1 VWTVNWPEVILR
13 TGEAGKKPGPVRLA
27 LIAVFASR
35 LILEISRLLRK
46 IRADVLIT
54 NGIKCHV
61 LGAIVPRGRR
71 VPLIWYLRDGLEER
85 VISRKLLS
93 LLSFR
98 CDTVIC
104 ISRYIAGELKKEMPA
119 SLSVHVLY
127 NIVDP
132 EKFRPGLPLPS
143 DLRKGDG
150 EIWFGMVGAVTGLKG
165 QDYFLAAAGKIAD
178 ALPSAR
184 FLIVGGNF
192 YSTSENS
199 AYQEKLNGM
208 ASKPDL
214 VGKVMF
220 LGFRNDVPAIVSNLD
235 ILVQSNRGPEGLGRS
250 VMEAMASAV
259 PVISVDRWGPGE
271 LVVDGITGMLFRPGD
286 TPSLAEKM
294 LMLGKDASLR
304 KQLGAKGRTWVLE
317 NLSPEKIVAGF
328 RDIVEGVR
336 R

>member
-1 VWTVNWPEVILR
+1 MILR
-13 TGEAGKKPGPVRLA
+13 AGETEKKPGPARLA
-27 LIAVFASR
+27 LVAVFASR

-54 NGIKCHV
+54 NGIKCHI

-143 DLRKGDG
+143 DLHKGEE

-165 QDYFLAAAGKIAD
+165 QDYFLEAAGEIAN

-192 YSTSENS
+192 YSTSESS
-199 AYQEKLNGM
+199 AYQETLNGM
-208 ASKPDL
+208 ASKTEL
-214 VGKVMF
+214 RGKVMF
-220 LGFRNDVPAIVSNLD
+220 LGFRNDIPAIVSNLD
-235 ILVQSNRGPEGLGRS
+235 VLVQSNRGPEGLGRS
-250 VMEAMASAV
+250 VLEAMASAV
-259 PVISVDRWGPGE
+259 PVISVDRWGPAE
-271 LVVDGITGMLFRPGD
+271 LVVDGVTGMLFRPGD

-294 LMLGKDASLR
+294 LVLGKNASIR
-304 KQLGAKGRTWVLE
+304 RRFGANGRTWVLE
-317 NLSPEKIVAGF
+317 NLSPEKIVTGF
-328 RDIVEGVR
+328 RDIAGRVCR
-336 R
+336 